1 MFQIT
6 KSIGLGEG
14 EGDED
19 TNTAVILMEKKQ
31 VKNRDTEKKWF
42 GDIVHIEY

>member
-6 KSIGLGEG
+6 KSIGLREG

-19 TNTAVILMEKKQ
+19 TNTGIIVMEKNQ
-31 VKNRDTEKKWF
+31 VKNRDTEKNCF
-42 GDIVHIEY
+42 GDIVYIEY